1 MRIIYELI
9 LLKQIDFSERT
20 LEAKGVRTE
29 HIGFGK

>member
-1 MRIIYELI
+1 MRIIYEVI

-20 LEAKGVRTE
+20 PEAEGARTE

>member
-20 LEAKGVRTE
+20 LEAEGAHTE
-29 HIGFGK
+29 HIEF